1 MSPIPLPPSN
11 PPSNL
16 NPDFVTL
23 NSEEIIRRIYKDKN
37 GRSEKTFN
45 YKGPYG
51 RFDHHRHTMDN
62 PQVDSDRGVSYWGYT
77 LSCCLVEI
85 FGDQKFIA
93 KEDRQ
98 TRRAGILTI
107 SQPMLLLNLC
117 GSGAMRV
124 GSTTKI
130 AKDSAREDTQ
140 AWSRYFYDHTQI
152 FKQVDGLIYANSHN
166 DEKVICFYERA
177 ISKLK
182 NADSCNVS
190 LDSQSL
196 QAEIQKTCLDNG
208 MNYLNF

>member
-16 NPDFVTL
+16 SPDFVTL
-23 NSEEIIRRIYKDKN
+23 DPGEEIRRIYKDKDK
-37 GRSEKTFN
+37 RDEKTFN

-51 RFDHHRHTMDN
+51 RFDHHQHTIDH
-62 PQVDSDRGVSYWGYT
+62 PQVDPDRGVSYWGYT

-85 FGDQKFIA
+85 FGDQKFITPQ
-93 KEDRQ
+93 DRQ
-98 TRRAGILTI
+98 IRRAGMLTI
-107 SQPMLLLNLC
+107 SQPILLLNLC
-117 GSGAMRV
+117 GSGAMLV

-140 AWSRYFYDHTQI
+140 AWSRYFYAHPQI

-177 ISKLK
+177 ISKLQQAASF
-182 NADSCNVS
+182 NLP
-190 LDSQSL
+190 LDSPAL
-196 QAEIQKTCLDNG
+196 QPEIRKTCLDNG
-208 MNYLNF
+208 MEYL

>member
-1 MSPIPLPPSN
+1 MSPISLPPSN

-16 NPDFVTL
+16 NPDFITL
-23 NSEEIIRRIYKDKN
+23 DPGETIRRIYKDKDE
-37 GRSEKTFN
+37 RDEKTFN

-51 RFDHHRHTMDN
+51 RFDHHRHTIGN
-62 PQVDSDRGVSYWGYT
+62 PQIDRDRGASYWGYT

-85 FGDQKFIA
+85 FGDQKFIT

-98 TRRAGILTI
+98 IRRAGMLTI

-117 GSGAMRV
+117 GSGAMLV

-140 AWSRYFYDHTQI
+140 AWSRYFYDNTQTFQQI
-152 FKQVDGLIYANSHN
+152 DGLIYANSHN
-166 DEKVICFYERA
+166 DETVICFYERA

-182 NADSCNVS
+182 NAQSFN
-190 LDSQSL
+190 LPLNSQGL

-208 MNYLNF
+208 MEYF